1 MSELTPC
8 NYCTFRDIRA
18 RAKRDGKKAKTKLNA
33 KDGGIDVLVDNEKVC
48 WFMELT
54 PFCCC

>member
-1 MSELTPC
+1 MSELTSC
-8 NYCTFRDIRA
+8 NYCTFKDMRR
-18 RAKRDGKKAKTKLNA
+18 RAKEDKKKITTKHN
-33 KDGGIDVLVDNEKVC
+33 KEHGGIDVFVNGEKRC